1 MEQDLHLLRVA
12 TCFLKI
18 HHHHH
23 ILLFHFFLN
32 SVPAKQLRKQYSFK
46 LPQLSIPTVHRGHEE
61 GPWKDGLPFDGRDIW
76 QFTVVMNDHM
86 ENKWV
91 VQPGSFRN
99 LGQNRQ
105 VRCWPWTSDHTL
117 PYQRSGADQ
126 DHCRFPTGEIIL
138 HLCVGP
144 FGCQGKTH
152 KHDFAEAA

>member
-1 MEQDLHLLRVA
+1 
-12 TCFLKI
+12 
-18 HHHHH
+18 
-23 ILLFHFFLN
+23 
-32 SVPAKQLRKQYSFK
+32 
-46 LPQLSIPTVHRGHEE
+46 VHRGHEE

-91 VQPGSFRN
+91 IKPGTFRN
-99 LGQNRQ
+99 LGQDRQ
-105 VRCWPWTSDHTL
+105 VRCWPWTNDRLL
-117 PYQRSGADQ
+117 PYKRTGMDQ

-144 FGCQGKTH
+144 FGCQGKDH